1 MNPARGLRGRME
13 HAAGSRIEGATL
25 IAVLVPDLRLTRTC
39 SVFLHARASYFNN
52 KRGAA
57 LAEERP
63 SAAPWGT
70 RPRKQKR
77 GAIMSRS
84 RRIEAV
90 GDRILGVVPEVAPD
104 FNLFECRNARR
115 ATDGTRPNRNNA
127 DPLVLS

>member
-1 MNPARGLRGRME
+1 ME

-57 LAEERP
+57 LAEERL

-104 FNLFECRNARR
+104 FNLFGCRNARR